1 MRASMV
7 RTFDGAEVVVPNGDL
22 ISKEV
27 INWTLSDERRRVK
40 VSVRVSDGSD
50 IKTVLGILRQVAT
63 TYPNVLDDPAPSA
76 LMIGAAE
83 GAMEFRLLAWTDVE
97 NTLTVTSDLNVQV
110 YEGLD
115 HAGVRSA
122 VPQRDLHVRSVAP
135 GSALVVDGIAPE
147 HDTRT
152 RN

>member
-1 MRASMV
+1 
-7 RTFDGAEVVVPNGDL
+7 
-22 ISKEV
+22 
-27 INWTLSDERRRVK
+27 
-40 VSVRVSDGSD
+40 
-50 IKTVLGILRQVAT
+50 
-63 TYPNVLDDPAPSA
+63 
-76 LMIGAAE
+76 MIGAAE